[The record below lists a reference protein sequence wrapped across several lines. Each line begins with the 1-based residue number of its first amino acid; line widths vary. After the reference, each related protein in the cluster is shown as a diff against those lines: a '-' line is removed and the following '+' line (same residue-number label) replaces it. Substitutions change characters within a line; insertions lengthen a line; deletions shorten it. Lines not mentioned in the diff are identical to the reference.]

1 MTANAAVLQIGHD
14 TGKLALQSRFEVF
27 EDKSGKLNLSDLLQ
41 PTIEQQFTPLP
52 GNLRAEYSPSAYWL
66 KLELLRENSNAQ
78 KDWLVEMTPV
88 MLDDIRLF
96 HMDANGK
103 VEVHKAGDH
112 LPFSQYEIHH
122 HYPLFQIHIDDT
134 KVHTLY
140 FRIQSTSSVFF
151 RATLFDQKNFTEE
164 SNFLSGMIGIFY
176 GIMLAMIIY
185 NSLLM
190 VSYRDIS
197 MFHYLML
204 SISTLVAGLSVNG
217 HIGLYFAQN
226 WPWLVDILP
235 NVMPRLIVLS
245 SSMFMC
251 SFLKLKTTLP
261 LANKLFRFVQLNI
274 VLFLVL
280 TLAGHQPEL
289 ARFGQYLG
297 LIQICLFFPV
307 SLLVALR
314 GYTPGYIVLL
324 ASTAWI
330 SGTILIPLR
339 NLGFIES
346 SWLSDFGFQIGAAI
360 EVILLALAQAYKIS
374 LIRTENVRVQK
385 QLLKISQQAEY
396 ELEAKVRLRTNELNE
411 VVQRLKKTDKEK
423 NDFLSIAAHDLKS
436 PLTSIIGMSE
446 LLLQMYHR
454 IPKEQQQ
461 NYLSRINAS
470 GKRMMHIVTDLL
482 DVNAMESGDL
492 HLQKTELD
500 LGKLLN
506 DIALQ
511 YEEMLKAKD
520 LTAIIHVEE
529 SVIVL
534 ADINAMTRIMD
545 NLISNAIK
553 FSPAGKFIWLTVSQ
567 YDEMGRFEVRDQ
579 GPGLSTKDQQFLF
592 TKFSKLSAVPTAGE
606 HSSGLGLS
614 IVKKLIEAQNGVVN
628 CVSAVGEGAC
638 FSIDL
643 PLDKNVSQ
651 QAIAVAA

>member
-1 MTANAAVLQIGHD
+1 
-14 TGKLALQSRFEVF
+14 
-27 EDKSGKLNLSDLLQ
+27 
-41 PTIEQQFTPLP
+41 
-52 GNLRAEYSPSAYWL
+52 
-66 KLELLRENSNAQ
+66 
-78 KDWLVEMTPV
+78 
-88 MLDDIRLF
+88 
-96 HMDANGK
+96 
-103 VEVHKAGDH
+103 
-112 LPFSQYEIHH
+112 
-122 HYPLFQIHIDDT
+122 
-134 KVHTLY
+134 
-140 FRIQSTSSVFF
+140 
-151 RATLFDQKNFTEE
+151 
-164 SNFLSGMIGIFY
+164 
-176 GIMLAMIIY
+176 MIIY

-197 MFHYLML
+197 MFHYLLL
-204 SISTLVAGLSVNG
+204 SISTLVAGMSVNG
-217 HIGLYFAQN
+217 HIGLYFAPD

-235 NVMPRLIVLS
+235 NLMPRLIVLS

-251 SFLKLKTTLP
+251 SFLKLKTTFP

-274 VLFLVL
+274 VLFLLL
-280 TLAGHQPEL
+280 TLAGHQPQL
-289 ARFGQYLG
+289 ARVGQYLG
-297 LIQICLFFPV
+297 LIQVCLFFPV
-307 SLLVALR
+307 SFIVALR

-346 SWLSDFGFQIGAAI
+346 SWLSDYGFQIGAAI

-374 LIRTENVRVQK
+374 LIRTENIRVQK
-385 QLLKISQQAEY
+385 QLLKVSQQAEY
-396 ELEAKVRLRTNELNE
+396 ELEAKVRLRTNELNA

-470 GKRMMHIVTDLL
+470 GKRMMHIVTNLL

-492 HLQKTELD
+492 HLQRTPLD

-506 DIALQ
+506 EIALQ

-553 FSPAGKFIWLTVSQ
+553 FSPSGKFIWLTVAQ
-567 YDEMGRFEVRDQ
+567 HEGMGRFEVRDQ

-592 TKFSKLSAVPTAGE
+592 TKFSRLSAVPTAGE

-628 CVSAVGEGAC
+628 CVSKVGEGAS

-643 PLDKNVSQ
+643 PLDTQ
-651 QAIAVAA
+651 ARQHAIAVAA

>member
-1 MTANAAVLQIGHD
+1 MTAHAAVLQIGHD

-27 EDKSGKLNLSDLLQ
+27 EDKPGKLVLSDLLQ
-41 PTIEQQFTPLP
+41 PAIKQQFAPLP

-66 KLELLRENSNAQ
+66 KLELQRENSTAQ

-88 MLDDIRLF
+88 MLDDIRMFQL
-96 HMDANGK
+96 DANGEI
-103 VEVHKAGDH
+103 EVHKAGDH
-112 LPFSQYEIHH
+112 LPFSQLEIHH

-134 KVHTLY
+134 AIHTLY

-151 RATLFDQKNFTEE
+151 RATLYDQKTFSEA
-164 SNFLSGMIGIFY
+164 SNFLSGLIGIFY

-204 SISTLVAGLSVNG
+204 SISTLIASMSVNG
-217 HIGLYFAQN
+217 HIGLYFAPD

-251 SFLKLKTTLP
+251 SFLKLKTTFP
-261 LANKLFRFVQLNI
+261 LANKVFRFVQLNI
-274 VLFLVL
+274 VLFLAL
-280 TLAGHQPEL
+280 TLAGRQPEL
-289 ARFGQYLG
+289 ARVGQYLG
-297 LIQICLFFPV
+297 LVQICLFFPV
-307 SLLVALR
+307 SLVVALR

-374 LIRTENVRVQK
+374 LIRAENVRVQK
-385 QLLKISQQAEY
+385 QLLKVSQQAEY

-470 GKRMMHIVTDLL
+470 GKRMMHIVTNLL

-520 LTAIIHVEE
+520 LTAIIHVED
-529 SVIVL
+529 SVIVS

-553 FSPAGKFIWLTVSQ
+553 FSPAGKFIWLTVSR

-579 GPGLSTKDQQFLF
+579 GPGLSVKDQQFLF

-614 IVKKLIEAQNGVVN
+614 IVKKLIEAQNGMVN

-651 QAIAVAA
+651 LAIAVAA